1 MSSSSACVVITG
13 AAGGIGRAICM
24 ELVRLNKGYKLALW
38 DRDQVRRG
46 HFGKHEVWSC
56 IGMVA
61 KNIKAYTKAL
71 VLLNSVYRGPSGVH
85 ALPLGVAGRTY

>member
-38 DRDQVRRG
+38 DKDQVSWG
-46 HFGKHEVWSC
+46 HLGKH
-56 IGMVA
+56 
-61 KNIKAYTKAL
+61 
-71 VLLNSVYRGPSGVH
+71 
-85 ALPLGVAGRTY
+85 